1 MLFLNILFLALF
13 SFFVAKAEINIE
25 GKHGWAK
32 KLPTWRKKNKFTKL
46 ILGNYPLTGYH
57 FWMFSSFLLLFHFPF
72 FLNSDWNISSE
83 FRILAFFLFFA
94 LMEDFFWFIFN
105 PFFGLKK
112 FNKKN
117 ISWHRNWFGIIPWSY
132 LKLFFGGLFFLL
144 LSYIF

>member
-1 MLFLNILFLALF
+1 MSFLNILFLVLL

-32 KLPTWRKKNKFTKL
+32 KLPTWRIKNKFTK
-46 ILGNYPLTGYH
+46 IFLGNYPLTGYH
-57 FWMFSSFLLLFHFPF
+57 FWIFSGFLLLFHLSF
-72 FLNSDWNISSE
+72 FLGLKWNISSE
-83 FRILAFFLFFA
+83 LKTLSLFLFFA

-117 ISWHRNWFGIIPWSY
+117 ISWHGNWFGIIPWSY

-144 LSYIF
+144 LSYVF